1 MDSSPP
7 NPYASPQTTA
17 EPLSAKQQRPSLWLL
32 WVWVILAVSASLI
45 VSPADPIS
53 IWLALAFGL
62 LAFGVG
68 AVQAASLPRA
78 VRLVPL
84 IAWLIGAGALTTIW
98 GGMGG
103 TMVGIGI
110 YGLGSI
116 GLGWC
121 ASARLSEGRT
131 RIVLAFCAGYVFGS
145 ILGPLGTIA
154 GAITGALLARGT
166 LPRHRLT

>member
-1 MDSSPP
+1 MDSSPQ
-7 NPYASPQTTA
+7 NPYASPQTAA
-17 EPLSAKQQRPSLWLL
+17 EFLPAEQQRPSLWHL
-32 WVWVILAVSASLI
+32 WVWLILAVSVSLWG
-45 VSPADPIS
+45 SPADPIS

-68 AVQAASLPRA
+68 AVQAASLPRV
-78 VRLVPL
+78 VRLVFL
-84 IAWLIGAGALTTIW
+84 IAWLIAVGGLSIW
-98 GGMGG
+98 GGVSA
-103 TMVGIGI
+103 TMVGAWI

-116 GLGWC
+116 GLGWT

-131 RIVLAFCAGYVFGS
+131 RIVFAFCAGYVFGS

-166 LPRHRLT
+166 LPRHRPT